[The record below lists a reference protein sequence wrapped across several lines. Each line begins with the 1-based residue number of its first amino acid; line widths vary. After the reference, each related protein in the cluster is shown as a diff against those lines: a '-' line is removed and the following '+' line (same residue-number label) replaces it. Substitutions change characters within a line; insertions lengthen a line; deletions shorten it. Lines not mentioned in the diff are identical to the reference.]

1 MVDREFRDGSGV
13 QGATLPGVAP
23 LFTPGLGD
31 RATPPQVAPW
41 HGLPPHGKL
50 LLSTRKAC
58 AVQDERALVGGE
70 AVARDGEA
78 DWSSPVLAGERGG
91 GRLVF
96 GKQRGGDQS
105 LTDRAGLGDADRRE
119 GRTHVGGGNPPEQ
132 DEGLLHS
139 VVHVDER
146 GRTEDAD
153 ARIGRGGAQRA

>member
-70 AVARDGEA
+70 AGRPG
-78 DWSSPVLAGERGG
+78 RR
-91 GRLVF
+91 GRLVVT
-96 GKQRGGDQS
+96 GARWGAG
-105 LTDRAGLGDADRRE
+105 RAPPSVRQAARRRSE
-119 GRTHVGGGNPPEQ
+119 PDGSP
-132 DEGLLHS
+132 
-139 VVHVDER
+139 
-146 GRTEDAD
+146 
-153 ARIGRGGAQRA
+153 RA